1 MLFKTAPATAHSS
14 LEYFVITSL
23 IAASFRFL
31 IAVIVL
37 SSFKKFTSCHVNFLL
52 SLKEMSVLVGAIHN
66 DKGAKTDKEIKEL
79 KEKIQSKQN
88 QWQFPSSSN
97 STTLGQFVPKLR
109 KEKRRPLSYWAAQML
124 TI

>member
-37 SSFKKFTSCHVNFLL
+37 SSFKKFTSCHVN
-52 SLKEMSVLVGAIHN
+52 
-66 DKGAKTDKEIKEL
+66 
-79 KEKIQSKQN
+79 
-88 QWQFPSSSN
+88 
-97 STTLGQFVPKLR
+97 
-109 KEKRRPLSYWAAQML
+109 
-124 TI
+124 